1 MLSSNIPNSVCTG
14 NSTRTSDCGITPQ
27 NEFTMI
33 FSSCQIAKIESVSP
47 LNVSYDTIITINGS
61 GFSSNQCENEVYI
74 GGVNC
79 PINSSSTNQI
89 TCILGPKS
97 GLLANTNYPVEV
109 SVKNKGNYW
118 QFSIQSIFKIIFS
131 IININC

>member
-1 MLSSNIPNSVCTG
+1 
-14 NSTRTSDCGITPQ
+14 
-27 NEFTMI
+27 MI
-33 FSSCQIAKIESVSP
+33 FSSCQTAKIESVSP
-47 LNVSYDTIITINGS
+47 FNVSFDTIITINGT

-97 GLLANTNYPVEV
+97 GLIANTNYPIEV
-109 SVKNKGNYW
+109 SVKNKGNLKKNLNL
-118 QFSIQSIFKIIFS
+118 S
-131 IININC
+131 